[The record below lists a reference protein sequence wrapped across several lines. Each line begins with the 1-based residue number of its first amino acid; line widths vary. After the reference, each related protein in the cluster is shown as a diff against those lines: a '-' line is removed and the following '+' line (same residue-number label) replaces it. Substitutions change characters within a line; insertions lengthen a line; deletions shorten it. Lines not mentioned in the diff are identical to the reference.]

1 MAKENWQASLD
12 SVLEH
17 EGGFQSDSR
26 DTGNAGGKC
35 TNLGVTQ
42 KVWEAWVS
50 HPVDEAEMRSLTP
63 AIVAPMYRAG
73 YWDACK
79 CDELPLGV
87 DYAVFD
93 FAVNSGV
100 GRASKTLQEAVGASV
115 DGVIGKNTIAIAR
128 NYNPVELIEL
138 FSAEKEKFYRG
149 LGNFRIYGRGW
160 LRRVVEVQKTAEVM
174 IA

>member
-1 MAKENWQASLD
+1 VKENWQASID
-12 SVLEH
+12 SVLDH
-17 EGGFQSDSR
+17 EGGFVNDPR
-26 DTGNAGGKC
+26 DTGGM
-35 TNLGVTQ
+35 TNLGVT
-42 KVWEAWVS
+42 KRAWEAWVD

-63 AIVAPMYRAG
+63 ALVEPFYRTG

-79 CDELPLGV
+79 CDELPAGI

-115 DGVIGKNTIAIAR
+115 DGVIGKNTIAAAAKHD
-128 NYNPVELIEL
+128 PSELIEL
-138 FSAEKEKFYRG
+138 FGAKKEMFYRS

-160 LRRVVEVQKTAEVM
+160 LRRVAEVQKTAEVM

>member
-1 MAKENWQASLD
+1 MKENWQASIDAVLD
-12 SVLEH
+12 H
-17 EGGFQSDSR
+17 EGGYVNDPR
-26 DTGNAGGKC
+26 DNGGM
-35 TNLGVTQ
+35 TNLGVT
-42 KVWEAWVS
+42 KRAWEAWVD

-63 AIVAPMYRAG
+63 ALVEPFYKVG

-79 CDELPLGV
+79 CDELPLGI

-115 DGVIGKNTIAIAR
+115 DGVIGRNTIAIAR
-128 NYNPVELIEL
+128 NYNPAELIEL
-138 FSAEKEKFYRG
+138 FSAEKEKFYRS